1 MDKVPL
7 NIWVDRE
14 IFEVLEQQNRPPTQI
29 VSEALSTYLETT
41 FELDSSPSKDPLFS
55 DSAALHVIEAYIE
68 RKVAEFRWQ
77 MKIELTLFREL
88 LEDLEG
94 KNFYDFEINYR

>member
-29 VSEALSTYLETT
+29 VSEALSTYLETK
-41 FELDSSPSKDPLFS
+41 FDPPASDNPFFS
-55 DSAALHVIEAYIE
+55 DSAALHVIEDFIE

-77 MKIELTLFREL
+77 MKIELTLLRQR

-94 KNFYDFEINYR
+94 KDFYDFEMNYR